1 VFSHATLILNWLKSP
16 RWRNC
21 ALHNR
26 LCQSLG
32 FAPSNQKCAA
42 KDRDEK
48 AIPPYSWAM
57 TSQPTDY
64 DALAKR
70 YLDLWQQEMAKLAQ
84 DPQAAGAWANLFQGM
99 MQNAAAA
106 WGQAAAPGTTAM
118 TPGFNFGGLNHE
130 RAAPS
135 RSPADATRATTP
147 SAASGDGGL
156 AVADVLRRIDARLG
170 TIEQRLAALETHP
183 PARRRTR
190 QPKP

>member
-1 VFSHATLILNWLKSP
+1 VFSHATLISNWLKSA

-32 FAPSNQKCAA
+32 FVTSNQECAA
-42 KDRDEK
+42 KVRDEM
-48 AIPPYSWAM
+48 AISPYSWDM

-99 MQNAAAA
+99 MQNATAA
-106 WGQAAAPGTTAM
+106 WGQASAPGNSPNTS
-118 TPGFNFGGLNHE
+118 GFNFGGLNHE

-135 RSPADATRATTP
+135 GSPINATRPTAS
-147 SAASGDGGL
+147 SASSGDGGL
-156 AVADVLRRIDARLG
+156 AVADVLRRIDARLES
-170 TIEQRLAALETHP
+170 IEQRLSALETHP